1 MSSLKQ
7 RKEERKEGGREKKK
21 RQGRGYE
28 GRGRKEGEGRQHA
41 SKDSKVR
48 LLGVSLFWE
57 IIFRKNILA
66 LYSSISGAHFYRLR
80 V

>member
-1 MSSLKQ
+1 MPSLQQ
-7 RKEERKEGGREKKK
+7 RKEERKEGRREEKK
-21 RQGRGYE
+21 REGRGNE
-28 GRGRKEGEGRQHA
+28 GRGRKKGRQHT

-48 LLGVSLFWE
+48 LLGVSLFWG

-66 LYSSISGAHFYRLR
+66 LYSSIFGAHFYRLS

>member
-1 MSSLKQ
+1 M
-7 RKEERKEGGREKKK
+7 REGGRKKK

-28 GRGRKEGEGRQHA
+28 GRGRKEGRQHT

-48 LLGVSLFWE
+48 LLGASLFWE
-57 IIFRKNILA
+57 IVFRKNILA
-66 LYSSISGAHFYRLR
+66 LYSSIFGAHFYKLR